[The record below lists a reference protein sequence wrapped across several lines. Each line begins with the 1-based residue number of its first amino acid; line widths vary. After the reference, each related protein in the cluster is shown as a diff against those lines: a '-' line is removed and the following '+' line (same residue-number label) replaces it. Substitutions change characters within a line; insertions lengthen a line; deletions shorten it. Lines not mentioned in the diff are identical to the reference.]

1 VVASWRASREKLIE
15 ELERQER
22 ENEQLRRER
31 DRYRQERDRLRKKIE
46 RLEDDLDEAR
56 RALHRQAAP
65 FSRGT
70 PRRRPCRPG
79 RKAGVAYGRKAHRP
93 VPRQIDECHA
103 APLPARCPDCGGR
116 LTTTRHA
123 TQYQEDLP
131 AVRPVVRAFDIAIGR
146 CADCGRRVQGR
157 HSLQTSN
164 AIGAAGTQLGPATVT
179 LAAVLNK
186 QLGLPLGKIATL
198 FRERFG
204 LTITP
209 GGLVHA
215 IRRAAHRAE
224 PTYAAL
230 RARIRGSPVVT
241 ADETGWKV
249 HAQLQWLWA
258 AVTPDTTLYAI
269 QPGRG
274 FAEAATMLGADFD
287 GVLVRDGWAPYRRF
301 EQAVHQTCLAHLLR
315 RCRTLIRDHQE
326 RSFAPRVQRI
336 LRHALRIRD
345 RYQRGTV
352 SAHGVGVARGH
363 LQNQLNALIDR
374 PGRARVAQRFA
385 AHLAIE
391 FPAVFT
397 FLLEPDAIEATNWRA
412 EHAIRPAVVAR
423 KVCGGNRSER
433 GAHTHAV
440 LASVLRTIQQRQLDA
455 GEIFSELLRSAES
468 ITALATDERVRTP
481 HSTETA
487 PLAADRHRK

>member
-1 VVASWRASREKLIE
+1 M
-15 ELERQER
+15 
-22 ENEQLRRER
+22 
-31 DRYRQERDRLRKKIE
+31 
-46 RLEDDLDEAR
+46 
-56 RALHRQAAP
+56 
-65 FSRGT
+65 
-70 PRRRPCRPG
+70 
-79 RKAGVAYGRKAHRP
+79 
-93 VPRQIDECHA
+93 HA
-103 APLPARCPDCGGR
+103 FA
-116 LTTTRHA
+116 
-123 TQYQEDLP
+123 
-131 AVRPVVRAFDIAIGR
+131 IAIGR

-157 HSLQTSN
+157 HPLQTSD
-164 AIGAAGTQLGPATVT
+164 AIGAAGAQLGPAAVT
-179 LAAVLNK
+179 LAVVLNK

-204 LTITP
+204 LMITP

-215 IRRAAHRAE
+215 IRRAAHRAK

-241 ADETGWKV
+241 VDETGWKV
-249 HAQLQWLWA
+249 NARLQWLWA
-258 AVTPDTTLYAI
+258 AVTPDTTLYTI

-287 GVLVRDGWAPYRRF
+287 GVLVRDGGAPYRRF

-315 RCRTLIRDHQE
+315 RCRTLMRDHQE
-326 RSFAPRVQRI
+326 RHFAPRVQQI
-336 LRHALRIRD
+336 LQRALRIRD
-345 RYQRGTV
+345 HYQRGTV
-352 SAHGVGVARGH
+352 SAHGVGARGH

-374 PGRARVAQRFA
+374 PGRARVVQRFA

-397 FLLEPDAIEATNWRA
+397 FLLEPDAIDATNWRA

-440 LASVLRTIQQRQLDA
+440 LASVLRTLQQRQLDA
-455 GEIFSELLRSAES
+455 GDILSKLLRSPEP
-468 ITALATDERVRTP
+468 IIVLAPPSRTQ
-481 HSTETA
+481 
-487 PLAADRHRK
+487 